1 MDQYKRMSDE
11 ELISTL
17 RKYNIAYGPIV
28 GSTRT
33 LYEKKL
39 FEYERHKSKISPSF
53 GSYDSKPQYSQR
65 DYDNDNEEEEYYE
78 EKITRTVGYPQ
89 AYQRTRTE
97 YLPERAIPFFRR
109 VSSFLWTSCSMF
121 PRRHLK
127 LLLIGNAGV
136 GKSALM
142 NQYVNSRFS
151 NHYRATIGAD
161 FFTKEV
167 RVDEKLVTV
176 QIWDTAGTERFQSL
190 GAALYRGTACC
201 LLVFDVTSPNSFQS
215 LETWHKEFLV
225 QAEPADPDTFPFVV
239 IANKTDLDERQVS
252 PRHAQEWCSVY
263 RAEYFEASAKEAFN
277 VDEAFLCAIRLGL
290 KNHQEPDNAQN
301 SLTLSPQVEVKQKG
315 KCEC

>member
-1 MDQYKRMSDE
+1 MFTCRGEIRRASLLETSNGGAQ
-11 ELISTL
+11 
-17 RKYNIAYGPIV
+17 
-28 GSTRT
+28 
-33 LYEKKL
+33 
-39 FEYERHKSKISPSF
+39 H
-53 GSYDSKPQYSQR
+53 
-65 DYDNDNEEEEYYE
+65 
-78 EKITRTVGYPQ
+78 
-89 AYQRTRTE
+89 
-97 YLPERAIPFFRR
+97 AIPFFRR